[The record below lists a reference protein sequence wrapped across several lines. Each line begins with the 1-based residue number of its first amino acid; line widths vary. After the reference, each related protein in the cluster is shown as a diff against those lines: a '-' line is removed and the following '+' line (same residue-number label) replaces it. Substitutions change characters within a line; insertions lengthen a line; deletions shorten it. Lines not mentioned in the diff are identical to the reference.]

1 MGAVPNSMENLVSS
15 NAATGSN
22 NAPANRT
29 RVTLTVTAIIIAVV
43 VIAFFV
49 IANLYTDVLWFDQL
63 GYLNVLTTQWIAGAI
78 MFFVGFFGMAIPV
91 WLSIEL
97 AFRARPV
104 YAKLNSQLDRYQ
116 QVIEPLRRLAMFGI
130 PVVLGIFAGISTS
143 TRWPLVW
150 QWLNKT
156 QFGETDPQFGLDL
169 SFYFYDLP
177 LWHGV
182 VGFAS
187 AVVLI
192 AGLAALATSYLY
204 GAIRFSGREVR
215 ISRSARIQLAVTA
228 AIYLALQAVSLW
240 LDQYTTLYNASG
252 GFLNTGAGYTEANAT
267 IPGRAILAGI
277 AALVAVLFIVT
288 AIIGRWRLPIIGTAL
303 LLVSA
308 LVVGSIYPWI
318 VQRFQVE
325 PNARTIEA
333 PYIERNIEATRAA
346 YGVDGVQE
354 VPYSAQTDAEPGA
367 LRADAETTANIR
379 ILDPAIAPQAFAQLE
394 QFKQYYQ
401 FANHLDVDRYN
412 IDGKT
417 QDTVIA
423 VRELNQAGLGDSRSW
438 YNDTVVYTHGYGVV
452 AAYGNQ
458 RASDGQPVFLESG
471 IPSTG
476 DLGEF
481 EPRVYFGEES
491 PEYSIVGAADGAK
504 SIELDYPSGGEDSNQ
519 NATTTFTG
527 DGGPKLDNVFTK
539 LIYAI
544 KFQSEQIFL
553 SDAVTNDSQIL
564 YDRNPQD
571 RVAKVAPYLTL
582 DSDTYPAI
590 VDGRI
595 VWIVD
600 GYTTGA
606 NYPYSKV
613 EQLSSA
619 IADTYTPAPAFA
631 VDDINYIRNS
641 VKATV
646 DAYDGSV
653 KLYAWDDTDPVL
665 KTWSKVFPTT
675 LLPMSDMSEQL
686 LEHVRYPSDLFKV
699 QRAILGSYH
708 VTDAG
713 SFYSSDDQWI
723 TPNDPVG
730 ATGNQTLQPPYYLTM
745 QVPGT
750 DQPAFT
756 LYSTYIPNASG
767 DSSRNVLTG
776 YLAVDSDAGPNYGK
790 LTLLTLP
797 KQTTVPGPGQVET
810 NFKTDT
816 EVANQLA
823 LLQRGETEVK
833 LGNLLTLPV
842 GGGLLYVQPVYV
854 QATSGTIYPLLRKVL
869 VSFGDQIAFEDT
881 LDQALDTLFGGDSGA
896 QAGDGGVPT
905 EEPTTPADPT
915 DPTTPADP
923 TTPTTPTDNAALT
936 QALADYQTALA
947 ERQQAYAD
955 GDLVAAAQA
964 DKRMQEAVARAIA
977 ALG

>member
-15 NAATGSN
+15 TAASGTS

-29 RVTLTVTAIIIAVV
+29 RVTLTITAIVIAVV

-49 IANLYTDVLWFDQL
+49 VANLYTDVLWFDQL

-78 MFFVGFFGMAIPV
+78 MFFVGFFGMAVPV
-91 WLSIEL
+91 WASIEL

-130 PVVLGIFAGISTS
+130 PVVLGVFAGISTA

-156 QFGETDPQFGLDL
+156 EFGETDPQFGLDL

-177 LWHGV
+177 LWQGV

-215 ISRSARIQLAVTA
+215 ISRSARIQLAITA

-240 LDQYTTLYNASG
+240 LDQYATLYSTSQ

-303 LLVSA
+303 LLVSG

-325 PNARTIEA
+325 PSARTYEA
-333 PYIERNIEATRAA
+333 PYIERNIAATRAA

-354 VPYSAQTDAEPGA
+354 VPYSAKTDAEPGA
-367 LRADAETTANIR
+367 LRLDAETTANIR

-401 FANHLDVDRYN
+401 FANHLDVDRYT
-412 IDGKT
+412 IEGKT

-458 RASDGQPVFLESG
+458 RATDGQPVFLESG

-476 DLGEF
+476 ELGDF

-491 PEYSIVGAADGAK
+491 PEYSIVGGAPGAK
-504 SIELDYPSGGEDSNQ
+504 DIELDYPSGGEDSNQ
-519 NATTTFTG
+519 NATTTFSG
-527 DGGPKLDNVFTK
+527 DGGPKLDNIFTK

-582 DSDTYPAI
+582 DADTYPAI

-653 KLYAWDDTDPVL
+653 KLYAWDDKDPVL

-686 LEHVRYPSDLFKV
+686 LDHVRYPSDLFKV

-713 SFYSSDDQWI
+713 SFY
-723 TPNDPVG
+723 
-730 ATGNQTLQPPYYLTM
+730 
-745 QVPGT
+745 
-750 DQPAFT
+750 
-756 LYSTYIPNASG
+756 
-767 DSSRNVLTG
+767 
-776 YLAVDSDAGPNYGK
+776 
-790 LTLLTLP
+790 
-797 KQTTVPGPGQVET
+797 
-810 NFKTDT
+810 
-816 EVANQLA
+816 
-823 LLQRGETEVK
+823 
-833 LGNLLTLPV
+833 
-842 GGGLLYVQPVYV
+842 
-854 QATSGTIYPLLRKVL
+854 
-869 VSFGDQIAFEDT
+869 
-881 LDQALDTLFGGDSGA
+881 
-896 QAGDGGVPT
+896 
-905 EEPTTPADPT
+905 
-915 DPTTPADP
+915 
-923 TTPTTPTDNAALT
+923 
-936 QALADYQTALA
+936 
-947 ERQQAYAD
+947 
-955 GDLVAAAQA
+955 
-964 DKRMQEAVARAIA
+964 
-977 ALG
+977 

>member
-1 MGAVPNSMENLVSS
+1 MSS
-15 NAATGSN
+15 TAASGSTTST
-22 NAPANRT
+22 PANRT
-29 RVTLTVTAIIIAVV
+29 RVTLTVTAIIVAVV
-43 VIAFFV
+43 VIAFFI

-78 MFFVGFFGMAIPV
+78 MFFVGFFGMAVPV
-91 WLSIEL
+91 WASIEL

-130 PVVLGIFAGISTS
+130 PVVLGVFAGIATS

-156 QFGETDPQFGLDL
+156 PFGETDPQFGLDL

-177 LWHGV
+177 LWQGV

-192 AGLAALATSYLY
+192 SGLAALATCYLY

-215 ISRSARIQLAVTA
+215 ISRSARIQLALTA

-240 LDQYTTLYNASG
+240 LDQYTTLYSSSQ

-303 LLVSA
+303 LLVSG

-333 PYIERNIEATRAA
+333 PYIDRNIAATRAA
-346 YGVDGVQE
+346 YGVAGVQQ

-401 FANHLDVDRYN
+401 FANHLDVDRYV

-476 DLGEF
+476 ALGDF
-481 EPRVYFGEES
+481 EPRIYFGEES
-491 PEYSIVGAADGAK
+491 PEYSIVGAADGVKA
-504 SIELDYPSGGEDSNQ
+504 IELDYPSGGEDSNQ
-519 NATTTFTG
+519 NATTTFSG
-527 DGGPKLDNVFTK
+527 DGGPKLDNVLTK

-582 DSDTYPAI
+582 DADTYPAI

-653 KLYAWDDTDPVL
+653 KLYAWDDKDPVL
-665 KTWSKVFPTT
+665 ATWAKIFPTT
-675 LLPMSDMSEQL
+675 LLPMSDMGEQL
-686 LEHVRYPSDLFKV
+686 LSHVRYPSDLFKV

-723 TPNDPVG
+723 TPTDPVA
-730 ATGNQTLQPPYYLTM
+730 ATGNQSLQPPYYLTM

-896 QAGDGGVPT
+896 VAGDGSVPT
-905 EEPTTPADPT
+905 GPTTPT

-923 TTPTTPTDNAALT
+923 TTP
-936 QALADYQTALA
+936 
-947 ERQQAYAD
+947 
-955 GDLVAAAQA
+955 
-964 DKRMQEAVARAIA
+964 
-977 ALG
+977 

>member
-15 NAATGSN
+15 TAASGTS

-29 RVTLTVTAIIIAVV
+29 RVTLTITAIVIAVV

-49 IANLYTDVLWFDQL
+49 VANLYTDVLWFDQL

-78 MFFVGFFGMAIPV
+78 MFFVGFFGMAVPV
-91 WLSIEL
+91 WASIEL

-130 PVVLGIFAGISTS
+130 PVVLGVFAGISTA

-156 QFGETDPQFGLDL
+156 EFGETDPQFGLDL

-177 LWHGV
+177 LWQGV

-215 ISRSARIQLAVTA
+215 ISRSARIQLAITA

-240 LDQYTTLYNASG
+240 LDQYATLYSTSQ

-303 LLVSA
+303 LLVSG

-325 PNARTIEA
+325 PSARTYEA
-333 PYIERNIEATRAA
+333 PYIERNIAATRAA

-354 VPYSAQTDAEPGA
+354 VPYSAKTDAEPGA
-367 LRADAETTANIR
+367 LRLDAETTANIR

-401 FANHLDVDRYN
+401 FANHLDVDRYT
-412 IDGKT
+412 IEGKT

-458 RASDGQPVFLESG
+458 RATDGQPVFLESG

-476 DLGEF
+476 ELGDF

-491 PEYSIVGAADGAK
+491 PEYSIVGGAPGAK
-504 SIELDYPSGGEDSNQ
+504 DIELDYPSGGEDSNQ
-519 NATTTFTG
+519 NATTTFSG
-527 DGGPKLDNVFTK
+527 DGGPKLDNIFTK

-582 DSDTYPAI
+582 DADTYPAI

-653 KLYAWDDTDPVL
+653 KLYAWDDKDPVL
-665 KTWSKVFPTT
+665 KTWAKVFPTT
-675 LLPMSDMSEQL
+675 LLPMSDRS
-686 LEHVRYPSDLFKV
+686 
-699 QRAILGSYH
+699 
-708 VTDAG
+708 
-713 SFYSSDDQWI
+713 
-723 TPNDPVG
+723 
-730 ATGNQTLQPPYYLTM
+730 
-745 QVPGT
+745 
-750 DQPAFT
+750 
-756 LYSTYIPNASG
+756 
-767 DSSRNVLTG
+767 
-776 YLAVDSDAGPNYGK
+776 
-790 LTLLTLP
+790 
-797 KQTTVPGPGQVET
+797 
-810 NFKTDT
+810 
-816 EVANQLA
+816 
-823 LLQRGETEVK
+823 
-833 LGNLLTLPV
+833 
-842 GGGLLYVQPVYV
+842 
-854 QATSGTIYPLLRKVL
+854 
-869 VSFGDQIAFEDT
+869 
-881 LDQALDTLFGGDSGA
+881 
-896 QAGDGGVPT
+896 
-905 EEPTTPADPT
+905 
-915 DPTTPADP
+915 
-923 TTPTTPTDNAALT
+923 
-936 QALADYQTALA
+936 
-947 ERQQAYAD
+947 
-955 GDLVAAAQA
+955 
-964 DKRMQEAVARAIA
+964 
-977 ALG
+977 

>member
-15 NAATGSN
+15 TAASGTS

-29 RVTLTVTAIIIAVV
+29 RVTLTITAIVIAVV

-49 IANLYTDVLWFDQL
+49 VANLYTDVLWFDQL

-78 MFFVGFFGMAIPV
+78 MFFVGFFGMAVPV
-91 WLSIEL
+91 WASIEL

-130 PVVLGIFAGISTS
+130 PVVLGVFAGISTA

-156 QFGETDPQFGLDL
+156 EFGETDPQFGLDL

-177 LWHGV
+177 LWQGV

-215 ISRSARIQLAVTA
+215 ISRSARIQLAITA

-240 LDQYTTLYNASG
+240 LDQYATLYSTSQ

-303 LLVSA
+303 LLVSG

-325 PNARTIEA
+325 PSARTYEA
-333 PYIERNIEATRAA
+333 PYIERNIAATRAA

-354 VPYSAQTDAEPGA
+354 VPYSAKTDAEPGA
-367 LRADAETTANIR
+367 LRLDAETTANIR

-401 FANHLDVDRYN
+401 FANHLDVDRYT
-412 IDGKT
+412 IEGKT

-458 RASDGQPVFLESG
+458 RATDGQPVFLESG

-476 DLGEF
+476 ELGDF

-491 PEYSIVGAADGAK
+491 PEYSIVGGAPGAK
-504 SIELDYPSGGEDSNQ
+504 DIELDYPSGGEDSNQ
-519 NATTTFTG
+519 NATTTFSG
-527 DGGPKLDNVFTK
+527 DGGPKLDNIFTK

-582 DSDTYPAI
+582 DADTYPAI

-653 KLYAWDDTDPVL
+653 KLYAWDDKDPVL

-686 LEHVRYPSDLFKV
+686 LDHVRYCQTCS
-699 QRAILGSYH
+699 RCSAR
-708 VTDAG
+708 
-713 SFYSSDDQWI
+713 SS
-723 TPNDPVG
+723 
-730 ATGNQTLQPPYYLTM
+730 A
-745 QVPGT
+745 
-750 DQPAFT
+750 
-756 LYSTYIPNASG
+756 
-767 DSSRNVLTG
+767 R
-776 YLAVDSDAGPNYGK
+776 
-790 LTLLTLP
+790 
-797 KQTTVPGPGQVET
+797 TT
-810 NFKTDT
+810 
-816 EVANQLA
+816 
-823 LLQRGETEVK
+823 
-833 LGNLLTLPV
+833 
-842 GGGLLYVQPVYV
+842 
-854 QATSGTIYPLLRKVL
+854 
-869 VSFGDQIAFEDT
+869 
-881 LDQALDTLFGGDSGA
+881 
-896 QAGDGGVPT
+896 
-905 EEPTTPADPT
+905 
-915 DPTTPADP
+915 
-923 TTPTTPTDNAALT
+923 
-936 QALADYQTALA
+936 
-947 ERQQAYAD
+947 
-955 GDLVAAAQA
+955 
-964 DKRMQEAVARAIA
+964 
-977 ALG
+977 